1 MNHRLRS
8 QRRRAVKRR
17 QALKL
22 AGLSLGIAWIGV
34 SGSAIGQQAAPPAMK
49 GVTITP
55 MAVVELG
62 PEIEG
67 MAGRQ
72 LRMRKI
78 TVEPG
83 GFFALHSHKDRPGTV
98 YVLEGR
104 ITETRNDVTKEYGP
118 GETWFENRGTNH
130 RVENKGTTPATFL
143 AVDIFKQQ

>member
-1 MNHRLRS
+1 MN
-8 QRRRAVKRR
+8 RRRTLMV
-17 QALKL
+17 
-22 AGLSLGIAWIGV
+22 GLSLGFALIAV
-34 SGSAIGQQAAPPAMK
+34 SWSARGQQPAAPATK

-55 MAVVELG
+55 LAAVDLG

-72 LRMRKI
+72 LRTRKI
-78 TVEPG
+78 TIEPG

-98 YVLEGR
+98 YVLEGK

-118 GETWFENRGTNH
+118 GEVWFENKETNH
-130 RVENKGTTPATFL
+130 RVENKGTTPATFI

>member
-1 MNHRLRS
+1 MN
-8 QRRRAVKRR
+8 RRWTLEIATSLLGF
-17 QALKL
+17 AII
-22 AGLSLGIAWIGV
+22 AG
-34 SGSAIGQQAAPPAMK
+34 SGYASGQQPAAPATK
-49 GVTITP
+49 GVNAQQLA
-55 MAVVELG
+55 AVDLG

-78 TVEPG
+78 TLEPG

-104 ITETRNDVTKEYGP
+104 ITETRNDVVKEYGP
-118 GETWFENRGTNH
+118 GESWFENKETNH
-130 RVENKGTTPATFL
+130 RVENKGTTPATFI

>member
-1 MNHRLRS
+1 MTSRPTL
-8 QRRRAVKRR
+8 
-17 QALKL
+17 LL
-22 AGLSLGIAWIGV
+22 AAFLLAFTFVAGSGRV
-34 SGSAIGQQAAPPAMK
+34 SGQQPAAPTMK
-49 GVTITP
+49 GVNIQP
-55 MAVVELG
+55 LAAVDLG

-78 TVEPG
+78 TIEPG

-104 ITETRNDVTKEYGP
+104 ITETRNDVVKEYGP
-118 GETWFENRGTNH
+118 GETWFENKETNH
-130 RVENKGTTPATFL
+130 RVENKGATPATFV